1 MSRYPRMSAEELQA
15 ATEEASRIMHD
26 LAKLRGRLSSAYPK
40 SIIASL
46 LGSHLKKADS
56 GLLWLR
62 EYIRMLPTR
71 EEAK

>member
-1 MSRYPRMSAEELQA
+1 MNRYPRMSAEELQA

-26 LAKLRGRLSSAYPK
+26 LAMLRGRLSSAYPK
-40 SIIASL
+40 SIIDAQ

-62 EYIRMLPTR
+62 ESIRMLPVR
-71 EEAK
+71 EDDK